1 MSNLKEVILDQMLSD
16 DQLPR
21 DKSIVK
27 FYNNST
33 DRTSIDQIFME
44 LTGWSLG
51 TIIIAYEK
59 SVSLEEASELR
70 GVF

>member
-1 MSNLKEVILDQMLSD
+1 MSNLKKVILDQMLSD

-21 DKSIVK
+21 DKSIIK
-27 FYNNST
+27 FYNDSI
-33 DRTSIDQIFME
+33 DRTNIDQIFME

>member
-1 MSNLKEVILDQMLSD
+1 MSNLKKVILDQMLSD